1 MDLPGVLHPE
11 VLARIACPAVED
23 EPMLVRAV
31 TALVALTF
39 ATVGMSTPLGGA
51 EGVASRSAPAAASTG
66 IEGVTVDVLV
76 GYLSGPGRSR
86 TCLAK
91 SSGWVDCH
99 RFSA

>member
-51 EGVASRSAPAAASTG
+51 EGLRLGLRRRLRAPASR
-66 IEGVTVDVLV
+66 V
-76 GYLSGPGRSR
+76 
-86 TCLAK
+86 
-91 SSGWVDCH
+91 
-99 RFSA
+99 